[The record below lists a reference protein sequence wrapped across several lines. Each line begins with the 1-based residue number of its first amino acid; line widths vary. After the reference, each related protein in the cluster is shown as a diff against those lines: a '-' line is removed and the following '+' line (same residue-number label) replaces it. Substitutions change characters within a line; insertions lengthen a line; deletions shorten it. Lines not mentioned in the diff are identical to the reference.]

1 MHKVTEGMIDFSIL
15 KPLNIQNL
23 SQKYN
28 NTQRIILPFVYD
40 RYLTKFWK
48 EPLKY
53 IPLFQSAYA
62 VGTLDFSVNEHMEFP
77 EYLHGIYK
85 NRWLGCLWQ
94 DCGILAIP
102 TVGWTTEEWD
112 DVSFSGI
119 EKESVVMISTL
130 GSKSDRDFFIR
141 GYNEMMKRIAPPL
154 VIVYGEMLDEMKGR
168 FVNYHYADSFKPKD
182 SPFIQEVLFNVSPV
196 FVR

>member
-1 MHKVTEGMIDFSIL
+1 
-15 KPLNIQNL
+15 
-23 SQKYN
+23 
-28 NTQRIILPFVYD
+28 
-40 RYLTKFWK
+40 
-48 EPLKY
+48 
-53 IPLFQSAYA
+53 
-62 VGTLDFSVNEHMEFP
+62 MEF
-77 EYLHGIYK
+77 IK
-85 NRWLGCLWQ
+85 
-94 DCGILAIP
+94 I
-102 TVGWTTEEWD
+102 VGWDVCEEWD

-130 GSKSDRDFFIR
+130 GSKSDRNFFIR

-182 SPFIQEVLFNVSPV
+182 SPFIQQVLFNVSPV